1 MKDTKYYIC
10 KYCYKEFEPK
20 RRRVQKYCSNTC
32 RSKDFHARKTNS
44 STILAKETLPG
55 TTEQPKASDKINLAG
70 IGNAAAG
77 SILAEKLMTFLTP
90 EDKKPATKG
99 DIKKL
104 IETLGY
110 RYLPIQNLTP
120 NSRGEIP
127 YYDVL
132 NSCLVYLSNADN
144 TYH

>member
-44 STILAKETLPG
+44 STILAKETLPD
-55 TTEQPKASDKINLAG
+55 TAEQPKASEKINLAG

-77 SILAEKLMTFLTP
+77 SILAEKLITILTP

-110 RYLPIQNLTP
+110 RYLPIQNLAP

-127 YYDVL
+127 FYDVL
-132 NSCLVYLSNADN
+132 NSSLVYLSNAGSAN
-144 TYH
+144 Q